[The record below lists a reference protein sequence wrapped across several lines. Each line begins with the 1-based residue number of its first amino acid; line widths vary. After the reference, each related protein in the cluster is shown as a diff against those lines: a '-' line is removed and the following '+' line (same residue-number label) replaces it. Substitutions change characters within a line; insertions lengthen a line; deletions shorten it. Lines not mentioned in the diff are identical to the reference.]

1 MIEGGKVS
9 GLFGGIDYITDLKV
23 IEKYFTLDFG
33 FKISGDLRPGNR
45 DVFLNSSVRDVKPNQ
60 KQT

>member
-9 GLFGGIDYITDLKV
+9 RLFGGINYITDLKV

-33 FKISGDLRPGNR
+33 FKISGDLRPENR
-45 DVFLNSSVRDVKPNQ
+45 DVFLNSSVRDV
-60 KQT
+60 